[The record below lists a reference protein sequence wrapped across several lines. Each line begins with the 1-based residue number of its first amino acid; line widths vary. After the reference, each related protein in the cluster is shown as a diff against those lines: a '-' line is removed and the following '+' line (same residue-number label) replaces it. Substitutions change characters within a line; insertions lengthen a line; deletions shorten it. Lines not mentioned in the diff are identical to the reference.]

1 MSDPVL
7 GDPAS
12 CSQAGGAL
20 RQLAARLRTAAR
32 PASEVFAIG
41 DAPRPHRVEVEA
53 RRRLDTVTRAVTATT
68 TELDRLGS
76 AVQAHATEL
85 AEAVA
90 AGRALVARAHAAGLE
105 VVDGT
110 VVQAWGVTGIADSD
124 AAAARHATAAA
135 LQAELDALRHTL
147 GVQRAHLAG
156 LAGSAGQNLASH
168 AAALRR

>member
-20 RQLAARLRTAAR
+20 RQLAARLRTAGR
-32 PASEVFAIG
+32 PASEAFATG

-53 RRRLDTVTRAVTATT
+53 RRRLDTVTTALTATT

-90 AGRALVARAHAAGLE
+90 AGRALVARAQAAGLD

-124 AAAARHATAAA
+124 AAAARQATAVA
-135 LQAELDALRHTL
+135 LQAELDVLRHTL
-147 GVQRAHLAG
+147 GSQRAHLAG
-156 LAGSAGQNLASH
+156 LAGSAGQVLASH